1 MQEMRHYEI
10 GICFFYM
17 KCMFCAN
24 DLSKVTCNC
33 DKSTKPDK
41 NNRTKEVKY
50 YRNCFY
56 SLNNDYTNETYTKK
70 MQESVVKFGYIV
82 DLDKPFYYL
91 LCFSCN
97 GKTYHEKKKLD
108 SIKQNLFNSIPSFT
122 TSSIPFSTI
131 SSILSFTTSSI
142 PFSSTSSIPSSTTTF
157 VPTSPTPLYNS
168 SPESEI
174 PLHLDPLLISES
186 SSKI

>member
-1 MQEMRHYEI
+1 
-10 GICFFYM
+10 M

-70 MQESVVKFGYIV
+70 VQESVAKFGYIV
-82 DLDKPFYYL
+82 NLDKPFYYS
-91 LCFSCN
+91 LCSSCN
-97 GKTYHEKKKLD
+97 GKTYREKKKSD
-108 SIKQNLFNSIPSFT
+108 SIKQDLFNSIPSFT
-122 TSSIPFSTI
+122 TSSIPSSTI
-131 SSILSFTTSSI
+131 SSIPSSTTSSI
-142 PFSSTSSIPSSTTTF
+142 PSSSTSSIPSSTTTS
-157 VPTSPTPLYNS
+157 VSTLPIPLHDS

-174 PLHLDPLLISES
+174 PLHLNPFLISES
-186 SSKI
+186 SSKT